1 MRKALERIEPYSPGK
16 PIEEVQRE
24 LGIRE
29 VIKLASNENPLGP
42 SPKAIEAALSAL
54 RRVSFYPDSRGH
66 DLKDAIARRYGLS
79 PENVCL
85 GNGADE
91 IIRMLAEA
99 FLEEGDIVLSV
110 EPTFTQYK
118 FAADL
123 MGQSYM
129 SVPLIDMQ
137 FDIDGLKD
145 AITSRTKLIF
155 ISNPNNPT
163 GSILRGDQLATLI
176 SFIPE
181 TALLV
186 LDEAYADYVTDKDF
200 QSGSRYVGPASAA
213 PNVVVV
219 RTFSKLYGL
228 AGLRVGYCLGHS
240 RIIAALERVRSPF
253 NVNLVAQ
260 AAAIAALDDH
270 EHVERTIAL
279 NESGKSFLY
288 REFERLGL
296 DYVPTEANFILV
308 RLGARAR
315 EVCQHLLRVGVIIRS
330 AHIFGL
336 NEYARITIGT
346 AGENKRLVSALEDVL
361 PAVYG
366 GNRREWQSLKNA
378 L

>member
-1 MRKALERIEPYSPGK
+1 MRKTLERIEPYSPGK

-24 LGIRE
+24 FGIQE

-42 SPKAIEAALSAL
+42 SPRAIEAAISAL
-54 RRVSFYPDSRGH
+54 RRVSLYPDAGGR
-66 DLKDAIARRYGLS
+66 DLKDAIARRYSLS

-99 FLEEGDIVLSV
+99 FLEEGDTVLSV

-123 MGQSYM
+123 MGQSYA
-129 SVPLIDMQ
+129 SVPLINMQ
-137 FDIDGLKD
+137 FDLEGLRK
-145 AITSRTKLIF
+145 AITPRTKLIF

-176 SFIPE
+176 SFTPE
-181 TALLV
+181 RAILV
-186 LDEAYADYVTDKDF
+186 LDEAYADYVTNGDF
-200 QSGSRYVGPASAA
+200 RSGFMYIGPASAA

-219 RTFSKLYGL
+219 RTFSKIYGL

-240 RIIAALERVRSPF
+240 RVITALERVRSPF

-270 EHVERTIAL
+270 EHVKRTVAL
-279 NESGKSFLY
+279 NESGKAFLY
-288 REFERLGL
+288 GEFERLGL

-308 RLGARAR
+308 RLGAHAR
-315 EVCQHLLRVGVIIRS
+315 EVCHRLLLAGVIIRS

-336 NEYARITIGT
+336 DEYARITIGT
-346 AGENKRLVSALEDVL
+346 AGENRRLISALEDAL
-361 PAVYG
+361 PAVTEAI
-366 GNRREWQSLKNA
+366 RENDKA
-378 L
+378 